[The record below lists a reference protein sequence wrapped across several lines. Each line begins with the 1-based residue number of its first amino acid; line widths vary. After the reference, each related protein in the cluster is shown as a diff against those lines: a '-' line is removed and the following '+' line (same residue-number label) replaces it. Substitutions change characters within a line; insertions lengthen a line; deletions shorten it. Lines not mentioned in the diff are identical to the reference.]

1 MTSHHRW
8 DYNFSDGE
16 RASHVKD
23 PREEAGD
30 FTGDLADGADDGDY
44 DDEDNED
51 VNFIASE
58 SEEQDGKKTEP
69 AINLLFDGAHHFR
82 LRSSTDE
89 VDAEAHQFYFLW
101 ILPAHPLYFLWI
113 LPAGNVGWYVECRDE
128 ERTGPAPLTC
138 W

>member
-8 DYNFSDGE
+8 DFNFSDGE

-44 DDEDNED
+44 DDEANED

-58 SEEQDGKKTEP
+58 SEEQDGKETEP
-69 AINLLFDGAHHFR
+69 AICVLFDDAQHFR
-82 LRSSTDE
+82 SRSSTDE
-89 VDAEAHQFYFLW
+89 VDADQFYFPW
-101 ILPAHPLYFLWI
+101 TLPAHPLYFLWI
-113 LPAGNVGWYVECRDE
+113 LPAAKVGWDVECRDE
-128 ERTGPAPLTC
+128 ETIGPAPLTC